1 MGGNPAIMI
10 QTIANSQKIALVS
23 IFLEDLVLTRAQI
36 VFLPLSLLFK
46 ANVIYTIRALNKG
59 ALKANLIILI
69 QTIANSQETTLVWR
83 LKVLVGVAFK
93 CSNS

>member
-1 MGGNPAIMI
+1 MI

-36 VFLPLSLLFK
+36 VLYLPLSLLFE
-46 ANVIYTIRALNKG
+46 ANVNYTIRALNKDD
-59 ALKANLIILI
+59 LKANLSIMI
-69 QTIANSQETTLVWR
+69 QTIANSQKTTLVWR